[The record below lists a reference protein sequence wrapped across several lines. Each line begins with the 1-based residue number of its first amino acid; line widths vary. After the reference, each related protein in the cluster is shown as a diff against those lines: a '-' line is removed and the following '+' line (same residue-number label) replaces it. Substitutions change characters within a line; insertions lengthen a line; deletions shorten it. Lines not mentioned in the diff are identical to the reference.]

1 MHARPFIRSAV
12 DGINLLLK
20 EEEIPM
26 RTFLSALSFGIIA
39 ILAAQGSSWAQQ
51 AADARSKA
59 SETQF
64 EVLSPWADADPIP
77 LRGISPRLSSL
88 AGKKIGL
95 FVNPKRA
102 AMPMAQAIDRRLKA
116 MYPDVQTTIY
126 HSVGA
131 NVNEIETKNKE
142 EFTTWA
148 KGLDAA
154 IAVVAD

>member
-1 MHARPFIRSAV
+1 
-12 DGINLLLK
+12 
-20 EEEIPM
+20 M
-26 RTFLSALSFGIIA
+26 RKYFSALSVG
-39 ILAAQGSSWAQQ
+39 ILAFLMVQGSSRAQGT
-51 AADARSKA
+51 ASSKA
-59 SETQF
+59 KAPDSQF
-64 EVLSPWADADPIP
+64 VALSPWADVDPIP
-77 LRGISPRLSSL
+77 LRGISPRIESL

-102 AMPMAQAIDRRLKA
+102 AMPIAESIQRRLMA
-116 MYPDVQTTIY
+116 MYPDVQTSIY

-142 EFTTWA
+142 KFTAWA

>member
-1 MHARPFIRSAV
+1 MRK
-12 DGINLLLK
+12 LL
-20 EEEIPM
+20 
-26 RTFLSALSFGIIA
+26 TALSIGIIVV
-39 ILAAQGSSWAQQ
+39 LAAQNSSWAQGV
-51 AADARSKA
+51 AVSKPKA
-59 SETQF
+59 PNAQF
-64 EVLSPWADADPIP
+64 EVLSPWADVDPIP

-102 AMPMAQAIDRRLKA
+102 AMPIAQSIDRRLKA
-116 MYPDVQTTIY
+116 MYPDIQTIIY

-142 EFTTWA
+142 KFAAWA

-154 IAVVAD
+154 IAVVGD

>member
-1 MHARPFIRSAV
+1 
-12 DGINLLLK
+12 
-20 EEEIPM
+20 M
-26 RTFLSALSFGIIA
+26 RRFLSALSIG
-39 ILAAQGSSWAQQ
+39 ILAVMTVQDSSRAQGGASSK
-51 AADARSKA
+51 SKA
-59 SETQF
+59 PDTQF
-64 EVLSPWADADPIP
+64 EVLSPWADVDPIP
-77 LRGISPRLSSL
+77 LRGISPRIQTL

-102 AMPMAQAIDRRLKA
+102 AMPIAQSIDRRLKA

-142 EFTTWA
+142 KFTAWA

-154 IAVVAD
+154 IAVVGD

>member
-1 MHARPFIRSAV
+1 
-12 DGINLLLK
+12 
-20 EEEIPM
+20 M
-26 RTFLSALSFGIIA
+26 RRFLWALSIGILA
-39 ILAAQGSSWAQQ
+39 ILAAQDSSRAQG
-51 AADARSKA
+51 AASSKLKAPDA
-59 SETQF
+59 QF
-64 EVLSPWADADPIP
+64 EVLSPWADVDPIP

-102 AMPMAQAIDRRLKA
+102 AMPIAQSIERRLKA
-116 MYPDVQTTIY
+116 MYPDVQTIIY

-142 EFTTWA
+142 KYTAWA

-154 IAVVAD
+154 IAVVGD